1 MMFKNLLQTI
11 RTKGYVV
18 SNEELQEKVVLIA
31 APVMNSKGN
40 VIAPVSIADQTTRIN
55 GLTIPKLI
63 KQVQQAAD
71 EVTMKLSTRR

>member
-40 VIAPVSIADQTTRIN
+40 VIAPVSIAGQTTRIN